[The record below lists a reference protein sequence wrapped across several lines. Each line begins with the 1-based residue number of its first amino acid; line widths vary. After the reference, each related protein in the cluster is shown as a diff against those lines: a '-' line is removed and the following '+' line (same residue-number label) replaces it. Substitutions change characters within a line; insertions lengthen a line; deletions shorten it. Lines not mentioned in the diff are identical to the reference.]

1 MIRILAP
8 DGSLGM
14 VPEDQAQSA
23 IEAGGRVMTPE
34 LMREMRQ
41 AVFMEH
47 AIFND
52 QRKPV
57 KREWKHRLV
66 RSGRR

>member
-1 MIRILAP
+1 MTVRILAP
-8 DGSLGM
+8 DGNLGM
-14 VPEDQAQSA
+14 IPEDHVEAA
-23 IEAGGRVMTPE
+23 IAAGGRVMTPE

-47 AIFND
+47 AIFKD
-52 QRKPV
+52 QRKAPP
-57 KREWKHRLV
+57 KNRKRLV